1 MVSEPEPFAEGS
13 PSLVTDVSGATW
25 TPLFRRKCSFDPGYF
40 FKVMNNL
47 ILNPNINSSWLFRA
61 DILLERDGT
70 QALSQDIEGEVDAT
84 SPIPVPILVQFTGFR
99 LDKLLVRRL
108 IPRNPQ
114 RDPPLD
120 QTCLIYHSNE
130 TGEMETSSSMVV
142 YKPHVSSHS
151 DVPFYHPK
159 VSAVAFLHE
168 WDAKS
173 GEGTVSIHYN
183 FFDDY
188 SSSPKL
194 VRTALHLL
202 STLHKHGEGAKE
214 GYVKR
219 VQHDTVIPQ
228 ATVQSTYTRLKK
240 KYARK
245 LIEGWVEVTDPT
257 KHCFEDLGIA
267 AFLIELWAQ
276 MYRDSHFPGFVDIG
290 CGNGLLVHILRQ
302 EGYLGWGFDARRR
315 KSWDNFTDRI
325 DPTSEKNT
333 GQSLRQLVLL
343 PSVLQDQSQQY
354 DELAQQV
361 HDGMFPQGTFIISN
375 HADELTPWT
384 PVLAAISDCPFIMI
398 PCCSH
403 DLSGARF
410 RAAAPKDKGKSTSA
424 YSSLVEWVKQIA
436 YDCGW
441 NVETEMLRIPSTRNT
456 GIIGRHRPQESR
468 LTDIMS
474 YGKKDEDADL
484 GLVKVDRTQVF
495 QEARLFNSS
504 PIQPRRCRILL
515 TKIALLLYTGE
526 KFPTNEA
533 TTLFFGISK
542 LFQNKDASLRQMVH
556 LVIKELANSAED
568 IIMVTSTIMKDT
580 GGSTDAIYRPN
591 AIRALCRIID
601 ATTVQSIE
609 RVMKTAIVDKNPSV
623 SSAALVSSYHL
634 LPIAKDVVRRWQ
646 SETQEAAASTKSS
659 GGFSLGFSSSSGS
672 LPVNNSTMTQY
683 HAIGLLYQMRSHD
696 RMALVKMVQQFGAA
710 GAVKSPAAI
719 VMLVRLAAQLAEE
732 DQSLR
737 KPMMQLL
744 DGWLRHKSEMVNFEA
759 AKAICDMRD
768 VTDAEVTQAV
778 HVLQLFLSSPR
789 AVTKFAALRILHNF
803 ASFKP
808 NAVNVC
814 NPDIEALISNANRS
828 IATFAITT
836 LLKTGNEAS
845 VDRLMKQISSFMSEI
860 TDEFKITIVEAI
872 RTLCLKF
879 PSKQA
884 GMLAFLS
891 GILRD
896 EGGYEF
902 KRAVVESMFDLIKF
916 VPDSKED
923 ALAHL
928 CEFIED
934 CEFTKLAVRILHLLG
949 LEGPKTSQPTK
960 YIRYIYNRVVLE
972 NAIVRAA
979 AVTALA
985 KFGVGQKDPE
995 VKRSVDVLLTRCLD
1009 DVDDEVRDRAALNL
1023 RLMHEE
1029 DDLGERFI
1037 KNENMFSLQYFEHQL
1052 VTYVTSDD
1060 KSAFDIPFDISKI
1073 PVVTREQADAEDRTK
1088 KLTASTPSLKPPKT
1102 GPSKAPSTGAEAQA
1116 SAAAAAQKYAQELM
1130 SISYMKEF
1138 GGLLKSSSVV
1148 ELTEAETEYVVTL
1161 VKHIFKE
1168 HIVLQYEIKNTLP
1181 STVLENVTVVA
1192 TPSDE
1197 EELEEVFIIP
1207 AEKLETDE
1215 PGKVYVAF
1223 KKTGGEGSMP
1233 TSSFS
1238 NVLKFTSKEIDPTTN
1253 EPEETGYDDEY
1264 EVAEFDL
1271 AGSDYV
1277 IPAFAGNFNH
1287 IWEQVGA
1294 AGEEAEETLQL
1305 SSMKSIA
1312 GMYLLSRDLVLR
1324 QPTDVMGSDATEQ
1337 LAKALSLQP
1346 LEGTDVPISQT
1357 THQLKLLGKTVNGGR
1372 VVANIRMAYSSKSG
1386 VTTKITVRSEEEN
1399 VAALI
1404 VASVA

>member
-1 MVSEPEPFAEGS
+1 
-13 PSLVTDVSGATW
+13 
-25 TPLFRRKCSFDPGYF
+25 
-40 FKVMNNL
+40 
-47 ILNPNINSSWLFRA
+47 
-61 DILLERDGT
+61 
-70 QALSQDIEGEVDAT
+70 
-84 SPIPVPILVQFTGFR
+84 
-99 LDKLLVRRL
+99 
-108 IPRNPQ
+108 
-114 RDPPLD
+114 
-120 QTCLIYHSNE
+120 
-130 TGEMETSSSMVV
+130 
-142 YKPHVSSHS
+142 
-151 DVPFYHPK
+151 
-159 VSAVAFLHE
+159 
-168 WDAKS
+168 
-173 GEGTVSIHYN
+173 
-183 FFDDY
+183 
-188 SSSPKL
+188 
-194 VRTALHLL
+194 
-202 STLHKHGEGAKE
+202 
-214 GYVKR
+214 
-219 VQHDTVIPQ
+219 
-228 ATVQSTYTRLKK
+228 
-240 KYARK
+240 
-245 LIEGWVEVTDPT
+245 
-257 KHCFEDLGIA
+257 
-267 AFLIELWAQ
+267 
-276 MYRDSHFPGFVDIG
+276 
-290 CGNGLLVHILRQ
+290 
-302 EGYLGWGFDARRR
+302 
-315 KSWDNFTDRI
+315 
-325 DPTSEKNT
+325 
-333 GQSLRQLVLL
+333 
-343 PSVLQDQSQQY
+343 
-354 DELAQQV
+354 
-361 HDGMFPQGTFIISN
+361 
-375 HADELTPWT
+375 
-384 PVLAAISDCPFIMI
+384 
-398 PCCSH
+398 
-403 DLSGARF
+403 
-410 RAAAPKDKGKSTSA
+410 
-424 YSSLVEWVKQIA
+424 
-436 YDCGW
+436 
-441 NVETEMLRIPSTRNT
+441 
-456 GIIGRHRPQESR
+456 
-468 LTDIMS
+468 MS

-542 LFQNKDASLRQMVH
+542 LFQNKDAALRQMVH
-556 LVIKELANSAED
+556 LVIKELASSAED

-601 ATTVQSIE
+601 STTVQSIE

-659 GGFSLGFSSSSGS
+659 SGFSLGFSSSSS
-672 LPVNNSTMTQY
+672 SMPVNNSTMTQY

-696 RMALVKMVQQFGAA
+696 KMALVKMVQQFGTP
-710 GAVKSPAAI
+710 GAVKSPAAT
-719 VMLVRLAAQLAEE
+719 VMLVRLAAQLAE
-732 DQSLR
+732 DDPQLR
-737 KPMMQLL
+737 KPMMSLL

-808 NAVNVC
+808 QAVHVC
-814 NPDIEALISNANRS
+814 NPDIELLISNSNRS

-845 VDRLMKQISSFMSEI
+845 VDRLMKQITGFMSEI

-916 VPDSKED
+916 VPESKED

-995 VKRSVDVLLTRCLD
+995 VKSSVDVLLTRCLD

-1029 DDLGERFI
+1029 DELAERFI
-1037 KNENMFSLQYFEHQL
+1037 KNENMFSLPYFEHQL
-1052 VTYVTSDD
+1052 VMYVTSDD
-1060 KSAFDIPFDISKI
+1060 KSTFDSAFDISKI
-1073 PVVTREQADAEDRTK
+1073 PVVTREEADAEDRTK
-1088 KLTASTPSLKPPKT
+1088 KLTATTPSLKPPKT
-1102 GPSKAPSTGAEAQA
+1102 GPSKVAPSGAEAQA
-1116 SAAAAAQKYAQELM
+1116 SAVAAAQKYAQELM
-1130 SISYMKEF
+1130 AIPEMKEF
-1138 GGLLKSSSVV
+1138 GSVLKSSPVV
-1148 ELTEAETEYVVTL
+1148 ELTEAETEYVVSV

-1168 HIVLQYEIKNTLP
+1168 HIVLQYEVKNTLP
-1181 STVLENVTVVA
+1181 ATVLENVSVVA
-1192 TPSDE
+1192 IPADE
-1197 EELEEVFIIP
+1197 EELEEVFIIQ
-1207 AEKLETDE
+1207 AEKLPTDE

-1223 KKTGGEGSMP
+1223 KKANGEGSMP
-1233 TSSFS
+1233 TSTFS
-1238 NVLKFTSKEIDPTTN
+1238 NILKFTSKEIDPSTN
-1253 EPEETGYDDEY
+1253 EPEDSGYDDEY
-1264 EVAEFDL
+1264 EVSEFDL

-1277 IPAFAGNFNH
+1277 VPAFAGNFAH

-1294 AGEEAEETLQL
+1294 SGEEAEETLQL
-1305 SSMKSIA
+1305 SSVNSIA
-1312 GMYLLSRDLVLR
+1312 E
-1324 QPTDVMGSDATEQ
+1324 ATEV
-1337 LAKALSLQP
+1337 LAKTLSLQA

-1357 THQLKLLGKTVNGGR
+1357 THQLKLLGKTVMGGR
-1372 VVANIRMAYSSKSG
+1372 VVATVRMAYSSKSG

-1399 VAALI
+1399 VAQMVVDSIA
-1404 VASVA
+1404 